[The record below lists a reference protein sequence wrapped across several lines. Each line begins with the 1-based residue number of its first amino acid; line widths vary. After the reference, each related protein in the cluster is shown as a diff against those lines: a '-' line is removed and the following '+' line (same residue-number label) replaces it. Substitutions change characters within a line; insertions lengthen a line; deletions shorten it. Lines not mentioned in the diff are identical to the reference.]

1 MLDLL
6 QKTLLDLEKAKS
18 HLLYSY
24 EKVKKINL
32 SKEPSEE
39 ALETLESF
47 SSRFARLSEI
57 IISRYFRL
65 LMRTKDPSFRGSVI
79 DLLNQAEKFAWI
91 TSAQTWTRIR
101 ELRNIAAH
109 EYGIDD
115 YMKLYQ
121 ELMTLTPEILAAIPK
136 S

>member
-1 MLDLL
+1 
-6 QKTLLDLEKAKS
+6 
-18 HLLYSY
+18 
-24 EKVKKINL
+24 
-32 SKEPSEE
+32 
-39 ALETLESF
+39 
-47 SSRFARLSEI
+47 
-57 IISRYFRL
+57 
-65 LMRTKDPSFRGSVI
+65 MRTKDPSFRGSVI